1 MSHAFALVTLLSVFV
16 CDKKDALK
24 QAEPGLKKMG
34 AKICLLKYNS
44 IGVNSVVRTG
54 SRMIT
59 DI

>member
-1 MSHAFALVTLLSVFV
+1 VIHAFALVTHLFVFV
-16 CDKKDALK
+16 YDKKDALK
-24 QAEPGLKKMG
+24 QAEPGLRKVG

-44 IGVNSVVRTG
+44 IGVNSAVRTG

>member
-1 MSHAFALVTLLSVFV
+1 MRHAFALVNHLAVFV
-16 CDKKDALK
+16 FDKRDALK
-24 QAEPGLKKMG
+24 QAEPSLRKVG
-34 AKICLLKYNS
+34 AQICLLKYNS

>member
-1 MSHAFALVTLLSVFV
+1 MRHAFALVTHLSVFV

-24 QAEPGLKKMG
+24 QVEPSLRKVGG
-34 AKICLLKYNS
+34 QICLLKYNS